1 MLVNR
6 RVARIGSV
14 AVVWFVAVTITAAA
28 ELKPKTIAAFDH
40 YVGLTEARIQSEV
53 SGEQPFLWVDRSSPD
68 DRTQLYDRLNRG
80 EVLVERLETR
90 EGDRKISIPSGLVHH
105 WIGSTTVLIPGV
117 SLEST
122 IALVRDFERYAA
134 THVCRIA
141 TGEIEET
148 YEPTQTD
155 SGNTVAS
162 RRASKAGKARSAALT
177 PERRSEIAA
186 RAAKARW
193 TP

>member
-105 WIGSTTVLIPGV
+105 WIGTVLIPGV

-122 IALVRDFERYAA
+122 IALVRDFERYAEFYGPN
-134 THVCRIA
+134 I
-141 TGEIEET
+141 
-148 YEPTQTD
+148 Q
-155 SGNTVAS
+155 
-162 RRASKAGKARSAALT
+162 
-177 PERRSEIAA
+177 
-186 RAAKARW
+186 
-193 TP
+193 